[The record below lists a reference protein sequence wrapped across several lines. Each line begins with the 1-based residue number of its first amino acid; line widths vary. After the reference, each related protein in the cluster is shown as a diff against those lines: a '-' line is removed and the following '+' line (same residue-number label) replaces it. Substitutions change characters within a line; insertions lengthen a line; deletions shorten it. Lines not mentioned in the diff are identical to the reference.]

1 MAQEK
6 KQATIYDVAYR
17 AHTSLATASR
27 VINGKDNVAEPTRQ
41 KVLKAIKELNYKPN
55 AMAKGLAM
63 QKNTNVAIIVP
74 EINYT
79 YISHVVAG
87 LMDCA
92 KKYGYDCLIFTT
104 ENRADVNKVLNK
116 VLSLRVNGVIVFND
130 YLDEKDVGVLTDFEI
145 PTVTIGLDL
154 KTKSSVTWHY
164 KNQIKEIVDNCLNNK
179 HKEVFFLKVKNSG
192 KMEQRLLNAVIE
204 TYHEHQKEFKN
215 IIEVP
220 DSYKETYPIMRRH
233 FLKHKQGFYIALR
246 DSIAI
251 AALNAAMDLKKDVP
265 NDVEI
270 MAMIGTKYSELTRP
284 KLSSFDIDMR
294 GLGYESME
302 VLTKLI
308 QSDKKIISKK
318 LPFAFI
324 QRGTTK

>member
-1 MAQEK
+1 MKENK
-6 KQATIYDVAYR
+6 KKATIYDVAYK

-27 VINGKDNVAEPTRQ
+27 VINGMDNVAEPTRQ
-41 KVLKAIKELNYKPN
+41 KVLEAIKELNYKPN
-55 AMAKGLAM
+55 ALAKGLAT
-63 QKNTNVAIIVP
+63 KKTTNVAIIVP

-87 LMDCA
+87 IMDYA

-104 ENRADVNKVLNK
+104 ETRDDVENVLDK
-116 VLSLRVNGVIVFND
+116 VLSLRVNGVILFNES
-130 YLDEKDVGVLTDFEI
+130 LEEKDINILTDFST
-145 PTVTIGLDL
+145 PVVSIGVDL
-154 KTKSSVTWHY
+154 KTKSSITWHY
-164 KNQIKEIVDNCLNNK
+164 KNQIKEIVDECLNIK
-179 HKEVFFLKVKNSG
+179 HKEVYFLKVKNSG

-204 TYHEHQKEFKN
+204 TYQEHNKEFNN
-215 IIEVP
+215 IIQVP

-233 FLKHKQGFYIALR
+233 FSNHEKGFYIAAR

-265 NDVEI
+265 EDVEI

-302 VLTKLI
+302 LLTQVI
-308 QSDKKIISKK
+308 DDDKKVIHKK
-318 LPFAFI
+318 LPFSFVK
-324 QRGTTK
+324 RGTTK

>member
-79 YISHVVAG
+79 FISHVVAG

-154 KTKSSVTWHY
+154 KTKSS
-164 KNQIKEIVDNCLNNK
+164 CL
-179 HKEVFFLKVKNSG
+179 L
-192 KMEQRLLNAVIE
+192 
-204 TYHEHQKEFKN
+204 
-215 IIEVP
+215 
-220 DSYKETYPIMRRH
+220 
-233 FLKHKQGFYIALR
+233 
-246 DSIAI
+246 
-251 AALNAAMDLKKDVP
+251 
-265 NDVEI
+265 
-270 MAMIGTKYSELTRP
+270 
-284 KLSSFDIDMR
+284 
-294 GLGYESME
+294 
-302 VLTKLI
+302 
-308 QSDKKIISKK
+308 
-318 LPFAFI
+318 
-324 QRGTTK
+324 

>member
-1 MAQEK
+1 MANTQK
-6 KQATIYDVAYR
+6 KATIYDVAFK

-27 VINGKDNVAEPTRQ
+27 VINGKDNVSEATKQ
-41 KVLKAIKELNYKPN
+41 KVLDAIKELNYKPN
-55 AMAKGLAM
+55 AIAKGLAT
-63 QKNTNVAIIVP
+63 KKSTNVAIIVP

-104 ENRADVNKVLNK
+104 EDRADVEKVLNK
-116 VLSLRVNGVIVFND
+116 VLSLRVNGVVGFND
-130 YLDEKDVGVLTDFEI
+130 YLDEHDVGVLTDYSI

-164 KNQIKEIVDNCLNNK
+164 KNQISEIVEECLLK
-179 HKEVFFLKVKNSG
+179 KQEEVFFLKVTSG
-192 KMEQRLLNAVIE
+192 KLEKRILSAIEE
-204 TYHEHQKEFKN
+204 TYKKYGKEFNN
-215 IIEVP
+215 IIAVP
-220 DSYKETYPIMRRH
+220 DSYKETYPIMKRH
-233 FLKHKQGFYIALR
+233 FANQKKGFYIAAR

-265 NDVEI
+265 NDIEI

-294 GLGYESME
+294 GLGFKGME
-302 VLTKLI
+302 VLATLI
-308 QSDKKIISKK
+308 ENPNQIIQEK
-318 LPFAFI
+318 LPFTFVS
-324 QRGTTK
+324 RGTTK